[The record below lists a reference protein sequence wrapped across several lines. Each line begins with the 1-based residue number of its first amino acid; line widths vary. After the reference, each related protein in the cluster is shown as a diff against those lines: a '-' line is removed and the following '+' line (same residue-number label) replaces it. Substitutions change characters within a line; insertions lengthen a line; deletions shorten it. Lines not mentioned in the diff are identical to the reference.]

1 MQRMMKLGVIAL
13 LLTTLPSPVEPA
25 PPAKK
30 KKTNPDYV
38 QILPSND
45 RFIAIDKK
53 NGSIVELGLP
63 DMEVRKNFK
72 GDDGRSIVFHDISP
86 DAKWLLAAY
95 KKGQLWVWDINTGEA
110 KLRVPIKVS
119 AFSPLYHTFVP
130 RKNELIIY
138 DPGENK
144 ISTWHIPS
152 GELTDRPFSSLS
164 TSGGKM
170 ALSPDGKH
178 LVLIGNLYYN
188 YSSYN
193 IGVFS
198 YPGGRS
204 LGRIPFMDLVL
215 AGKQKGGGY
224 TFETHELA
232 FESNQVLSM
241 IVEIGHRNDKNTAF
255 HQMTVSIP
263 QLTPTEDVI
272 LAPESVVQWSVLLP
286 GNQKA
291 LLQKRIGDIKTD
303 DNLVVVRLND
313 DGQPIDPIWRIYDQ
327 GFTLT
332 SHDVSS
338 DAGWAVVG
346 SKETRSLYVYDTRK
360 LKKREK
366 TISGNRLEWMEPV
379 LVKSMRMP

>member
-13 LLTTLPSPVEPA
+13 LFAALPSPAESA

-45 RFIAIDKK
+45 RFIAIDKV

-63 DMEVRKNFK
+63 DMEVRKNFI
-72 GDDGRSIVFHDISP
+72 GDDGRSIVFYAISP

-110 KLRVPIKVS
+110 KIRLPIKVS

-130 RKNELIIY
+130 QKNELIIY
-138 DPGENK
+138 NPEENN
-144 ISTWHIPS
+144 ISTWHVPS
-152 GELTDRPFSSLS
+152 GERTGRPFSSLS
-164 TSGGKM
+164 TSSGKM

-198 YPGGRS
+198 YPDGRS
-204 LGRIPFMDLVL
+204 LGRIPFTDLIL

-232 FESNQVLSM
+232 FESNKALSF
-241 IVEIGHRNDKNTAF
+241 IVEIGHRNDKNAAY
-255 HQMTVSIP
+255 HQMTASIP
-263 QLTPTEDVI
+263 ELAPVEDVI
-272 LAPESVVQWSVLLP
+272 LAPESIEPWSVLLP

-291 LLQKRIGDIKTD
+291 LLQKRIGDTKTD
-303 DNLVVVRLND
+303 GNLVVVRLND
-313 DGQPIDPIWRIYDQ
+313 DGQPIDPVWRIYDQ
-327 GFTLT
+327 GFALT

-338 DAGWAVVG
+338 DAGWAVIG
-346 SKETRSLYVYDTRK
+346 SKQTRSLYVYDTRK
-360 LKKREK
+360 LEKREK
-366 TISGNRLEWMEPV
+366 TISGDRLEWMEPV